1 MARYSY
7 LLDKLQSSQLVPRQ
21 YPASKLDVNLAIA
34 PFLKTCETVLEFL
47 GGLKLC
53 LDVLLCFFLL
63 ITLLELI
70 AE

>member
-1 MARYSY
+1 MAKRSY
-7 LLDKLQSSQLVPRQ
+7 LLDKLHSSRWLTDNILRQ
-21 YPASKLDVNLAIA
+21 KLDASLAFA
-34 PFLKTCETVLEFL
+34 SLLKMCETVLEFL